1 VVRQR
6 FAKPLYAGSNPV
18 LTSDD
23 PASSR
28 TLLSAWAPLLLA
40 LAVTVAGVLAGCKPS
55 YTVGDHV
62 MVDWEGSI
70 YPAYVMEAQGATK
83 FKVHYDG
90 YDTVWDEVVPRD
102 RIRGLVQ
109 GQVVAP
115 EPPAKV
121 RAKAM
126 KAAQTNQYKFND
138 HVRVEWHGQIYPATI
153 TGIVGQEKY
162 RVTYDGYGREWD
174 EIVGLSRIQPK

>member
-1 VVRQR
+1 MYG
-6 FAKPLYAGSNPV
+6 LGSRAFV
-18 LTSDD
+18 SLLC
-23 PASSR
+23 SS
-28 TLLSAWAPLLLA
+28 LA
-40 LAVTVAGVLAGCKPS
+40 LAACKPS
-55 YTVGDHV
+55 YAVGDHV
-62 MVDWEGSI
+62 MVDWEGNT
-70 YPAYVMEAQGATK
+70 YPAYVMEAPASTK

-109 GQVVAP
+109 GPVVAP

-126 KAAQTNQYKFND
+126 KAAQTNQYKLND

-162 RVTYDGYGREWD
+162 RVTYEGYGREWD

>member
-1 VVRQR
+1 MLRPHLLPILV
-6 FAKPLYAGSNPV
+6 ALG
-18 LTSDD
+18 
-23 PASSR
+23 
-28 TLLSAWAPLLLA
+28 LSA
-40 LAVTVAGVLAGCKPS
+40 CKRS
-55 YTVGDHV
+55 YAVGDHV
-62 MVDWEGSI
+62 MVDWEGNT
-70 YPAYVMEAQGATK
+70 YPAYVIEAPGPAK

-90 YDTVWDEVVPRD
+90 YDTVWDEIIPRD
-102 RIRGLVQ
+102 RIRGLVE

-126 KAAQTNQYKFND
+126 KAAQTNQYKLND

-162 RVTYDGYGREWD
+162 RVTYDGYGHEWD